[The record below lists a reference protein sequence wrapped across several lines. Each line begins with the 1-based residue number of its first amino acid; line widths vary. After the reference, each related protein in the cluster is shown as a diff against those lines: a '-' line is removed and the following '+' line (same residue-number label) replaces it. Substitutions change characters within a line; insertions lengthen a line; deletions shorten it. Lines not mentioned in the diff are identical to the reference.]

1 LIATQDFDPD
11 AFVKVVSFLW
21 RKDMLVNYLLTAWRN
36 LARNKLNAFINIVGL
51 AVAFT
56 CSILLFLAIR
66 FEFSYDRF
74 HQDRSRLFLVY
85 GSSRTADGDQLGPML
100 SFAVAPSI
108 KADVSGV
115 EGATDLF
122 WAGNGIRYNNKEVSK
137 STALVNN
144 DFFHMFTFP
153 ILEGE
158 RSSPLAGVGNVVLN
172 QSTARAVFGKEDP
185 IGKKVQVKIGRDW
198 RELTVSAVMT
208 NYPDNSTIKADILAR
223 VEIYPDYTAQSSNWD
238 IRHHPVFVE
247 LAPGMTQER
256 AEREMRAMFKRRH
269 ADDGN
274 DMKKQGYLKDSN
286 GDYYSMKLAPMST
299 LHFDERIGMGRVVGK
314 PYLYTLILIAFV
326 VMAIACFNFINL
338 NVARS
343 FTRAREVG
351 VRKTIGAGRGQI
363 FLQMWTES
371 LVLCLIAIGLGLLA
385 SAALLGPFNQ
395 LFTEKLQLNE
405 LTHPLVVATV
415 VGGLI
420 IVSFLA
426 GGYPAWIVARFRAV
440 EVLKGKV
447 AIQRS
452 ALLRNG
458 LITLQ
463 FVIASLLICGTIVIW
478 RQFEYLRSAP
488 LGYEQESVIS
498 IPLRNAENA
507 GRYLTGLRAQ
517 LASEPVVRSIT
528 GSSINIGIGEDG
540 GMSKNGVGFNYKD
553 KVVVTSIVR
562 VDLDYLK
569 TLGIQPLQG
578 RGFSRDF
585 PLDTS
590 AIVENVVVTESVA
603 RQFGERNALGL
614 SFYPGDSSS
623 PRWNIIG
630 IIPDIHLYSV
640 LDKDNAVTFQMRKR
654 QAGLDYIFIRVRTD
668 NPRETLKLV
677 QSAFRTLEPDNAVN
691 ASWLSENT
699 RRWYDSEERLSK
711 IFFASAGIAIVLSC
725 LGLFAIVFL
734 VMEQRRKE
742 IGVRKV
748 LGASL
753 AQLTGLLARDFIGL
767 VLLAFVIATPIAWFF
782 LERWLR
788 DFSYRISIGWWVFP
802 VAGLLTMLI
811 ALLTIGIQTIK
822 ASVANPVDSLRA
834 E

>member
-1 LIATQDFDPD
+1 
-11 AFVKVVSFLW
+11 
-21 RKDMLVNYLLTAWRN
+21 MLVYYLLTAWRN
-36 LARNKLNAFINIVGL
+36 LARNKPNAFINILGL
-51 AVAFT
+51 AVAFA
-56 CSILLFLAIR
+56 CSILLFLAVR
-66 FEFSYDRF
+66 FEFSYDDF

-85 GSSRTADGDQLGPML
+85 GLSHAADGDQLGPML
-100 SFAVAPSI
+100 SFAVVPSM

-122 WAGNGIRYNNKEVSK
+122 WAGNGIRYNNKEVGK

-144 DFFHMFTFP
+144 DFFHLFTFP
-153 ILEGE
+153 ILAGD
-158 RSSPLAGVGNVVLN
+158 RSSPLAGVGDVVLN

-198 RELTVSAVMT
+198 KELTVSAVMT
-208 NYPDNSTIKADILAR
+208 DYPDNSTIKPDILAR
-223 VEIYPDYTAQSSNWD
+223 VEIDPDYSVQSGNWD
-238 IRHHPVFVE
+238 IRHHPVFVK
-247 LAPGMTQER
+247 LAPGMTKER
-256 AEREMRAMFKRRH
+256 AEREMRAMYKRRH
-269 ADDGN
+269 ADDDN

-286 GDYYSMKLAPMST
+286 GDYYAMKLAPMSD
-299 LHFDERIGMGRVVGK
+299 LHFDERLGMGRVVGK

-371 LVLCLIAIGLGLLA
+371 FVLCVIAIGLGLLA
-385 SAALLGPFNQ
+385 SAALLKPFDQ
-395 LFTEKLQLNE
+395 LFTEKLQLTE
-405 LTHPLVVATV
+405 LAHPLVIAAIA
-415 VGGLI
+415 GGLI
-420 IVSFLA
+420 VVSFLA
-426 GGYPAWIVARFRAV
+426 GGYPAWIVAKFRAV

-452 ALLRNG
+452 SLLRNG

-478 RQFEYLRSAP
+478 RQFEYLQSAP
-488 LGYEQESVIS
+488 LGYDQESVIS
-498 IPLRNAENA
+498 IPVKKAENA
-507 GRYLTGLRAQ
+507 GRYLASLRTTLAAQ
-517 LASEPVVRSIT
+517 PRVLTIT
-528 GSSINIGIGEDG
+528 GSSINIGVGEDG
-540 GMSKNGVGFNYKD
+540 SISNQGIGFDYKD
-553 KVVVTSIVR
+553 KVVNTCMVT
-562 VDLDYLK
+562 VDFNYLK
-569 TLGIQPLQG
+569 TLGIRPLQG
-578 RGFSRDF
+578 RDFSSDS

-590 AIVENVVVTESVA
+590 AAANNVVVTESMA
-603 RQFGERNALGL
+603 RQFGEKNVLGL

-640 LDKDNAVTFQMRKR
+640 LDKIDAVTFQMRKR
-654 QAGLDYIFIRVRTD
+654 DAGLNYIFLRVRTD
-668 NPRETLKLV
+668 NPRETMQLV
-677 QSAFRTLEPDNAVN
+677 QSSLRQLEPDNTVA

-711 IFFASAGIAIVLSC
+711 IFFTAAGIAILLSC
-725 LGLFAIVFL
+725 LGLFAIVYL

-748 LGASL
+748 LGASIT
-753 AQLTGLLARDFIGL
+753 QLTGMLARDFIRL
-767 VLLAFVIATPIAWFF
+767 VLLAFVVATPIAWFF
-782 LERWLR
+782 LNRWLR

-802 VAGLLTMLI
+802 VAGMLTLLI
-811 ALLTIGIQTIK
+811 ALLTICVQTIK
-822 ASVANPVDSLRA
+822 AAIANPVESLRS